1 MAWAPSA
8 KATVGPIPE
17 VGIVQEPSVTI
28 SNLFCDTYSLV
39 WLTMPRKT
47 YPSDI
52 TREQFA
58 VIRPLLESAK
68 KKTKPRKH
76 DLYDIFCA
84 LLYIVKSCC
93 QWDMLPSDFPH
104 YKTVRYYFRVWGKRQ
119 DQRASSVLEES
130 LKKWSN
136 TSVYAVAEAPQPAR
150 VLLMLRV

>member
-1 MAWAPSA
+1 
-8 KATVGPIPE
+8 
-17 VGIVQEPSVTI
+17 
-28 SNLFCDTYSLV
+28 
-39 WLTMPRKT
+39 MPRKT